1 MCCFFIK
8 QTTAHEVRIR
18 DGSSDVCLPISGVAP
33 GAKVAAYKACYD
45 GPDPL
50 DNTDDI
56 CALSDLLGAINAAID
71 DGVDVINYSIGGGA
85 ATTTLA
91 TEDRALDRKSTRLNS
106 SH

>member
-56 CALSDLLGAINAAID
+56 GALRDLLVAINAAID
-71 DGVDVINYSIGGGA
+71 DGVDVSSEERRLGK
-85 ATTTLA
+85 
-91 TEDRALDRKSTRLNS
+91 ECVSTWRS
-106 SH
+106 RWSPSH

>member
-1 MCCFFIK
+1 MSRHPLDLHGLTPSFP
-8 QTTAHEVRIR
+8 TRR
-18 DGSSDVCLPISGVAP
+18 SSGL
-33 GAKVAAYKACYD
+33 GAKVAAYKAGYD

-71 DGVDVINYSIGGGA
+71 DGVDGINYSSGGGA